1 MANRLAMNVEGME
14 SHPEDSSKEDNTD
27 ITTERNIGVSG
38 GNNVVLKREYGEWT
52 ESRKFSSNRK
62 VVIIYGG
69 ITGII
74 TL

>member
-27 ITTERNIGVSG
+27 VTTEQNIGVSG
-38 GNNVVLKREYGEWT
+38 GNNVVLTREYGEWT
-52 ESRKFSSNRK
+52 ESHMFSSNGK

>member
-1 MANRLAMNVEGME
+1 MGNRLAMNVERMG
-14 SHPEDSSKEDNTD
+14 SHPEDSTKEDNTEV
-27 ITTERNIGVSG
+27 TTERNIGVSG

-52 ESRKFSSNRK
+52 ESHMFSSNGK